1 MAAHPFPQIHGRLH
15 HDRVSLLR
23 HDGRTP
29 LIPTFPPSRMFPGFI
44 DESARQGAN
53 PDVIAKLQ
61 FFQSMH
67 NVRTVFRGSYAVA
80 LIILAVD
87 GLTAKQKLNHQEYV
101 LEAIVENG
109 G

>member
-1 MAAHPFPQIHGRLH
+1 
-15 HDRVSLLR
+15 
-23 HDGRTP
+23 
-29 LIPTFPPSRMFPGFI
+29 MFPGFI

-67 NVRTVFRGSYAVA
+67 SVRSVFRGTYSVA
-80 LIILAVD
+80 LIILAAD

-101 LEAIVENG
+101 LHSLATG
-109 G
+109 CG

>member
-1 MAAHPFPQIHGRLH
+1 
-15 HDRVSLLR
+15 
-23 HDGRTP
+23 
-29 LIPTFPPSRMFPGFI
+29 MFPGFI

-101 LEAIVENG
+101 LEAMVENG